1 MTTFKFE
8 KLSLIQ
14 RDRPIIQG
22 CFGDENIGNKP
33 SWIECEYLRGE
44 LKGNSVAPFQMWE
57 NLRWQIC
64 IEFITAFW
72 FSFLWLDPAK

>member
-33 SWIECEYLRGE
+33 SWIECEYLRGG
-44 LKGNSVAPFQMWE
+44 LKGNCGSLSNVGK
-57 NLRWQIC
+57 
-64 IEFITAFW
+64 
-72 FSFLWLDPAK
+72 LDMTK